1 MGGSAAHKVKVPLSL
16 CPKLAASNTRCEDRN
31 RDKKTE
37 GQTDKQTGVLKIQ
50 VACQLRIASYM
61 NGLTDTKTQIM
72 IDPVSPQF
80 SCHKIHFV
88 FNSHSRAAASC
99 QPTCKCQPD
108 GVSGFVYSA
117 SACLPTTSRKCKV
130 FQLRVEL
137 NGDRQ
142 IKRDYLFLK

>member
-99 QPTCKCQPD
+99 QPTD
-108 GVSGFVYSA
+108 LSLANASLTVSQDLFIRRVLAYCTYDFEKMQGFSA
-117 SACLPTTSRKCKV
+117 SS
-130 FQLRVEL
+130 
-137 NGDRQ
+137 
-142 IKRDYLFLK
+142 